1 MSNTI
6 NLNDFLSLNS
16 EENFNRDPK
25 HFKMDRKNLQMLL
38 QMALEVEL
46 FTIPLYMSGMYSIEG
61 YHQINTK
68 QSDFYQGR
76 KWPGSAPKFKP
87 DENSGSNQN
96 AFNKVFKVFIEEML
110 HLQIAAN
117 LCNAYGDKYKVNA
130 HFTDNGL
137 VNKDYS
143 WNCYGDDK
151 TTIPGI
157 IDFKDLKESS
167 LFKDVK
173 VKLDALNEKHIKL
186 FLAIE
191 SSEQDL
197 QNEIH
202 EECKCKYKHNI
213 PFEKEQDPKALM
225 FGSIS
230 GLYTTIIMYLLL
242 EYKDGNR
249 LFKDAFCNDSIQRDH
264 FNKLPSSKKVS
275 EYPGLQTNLLHET
288 KDSITINKLLGMI
301 DGILDQGE
309 GEPLF
314 VLIYNIIK
322 RYKKPGTSP
331 NEPIV
336 HNLLSIEFDGKNAID
351 KYLAETKDK
360 ICSTK
365 DPKERNRLL
374 KLEAEILK
382 VKQWLVANSFM
393 IDAIA
398 SLKTVS
404 PENQVND
411 EALAKNH
418 PSFNDKGESFNDKGE
433 KIESASKAARG
444 GDNGKM
450 DHHEIFEAVEK
461 LIKDKSTQTW
471 DIVHQK
477 GKKWTKD
484 DLITNEADYQIN
496 LKKYPQ
502 LATAKE
508 IANAMNEV
516 TTNKE
521 KYKTLLSQATTGTLK
536 GLLVGMEDY
545 WARTSGQFPGPA
557 MSGSGDRMSICW
569 ALLGQTPDLNIAP
582 DLKITKKNGF
592 VEEHAQDYHACQGLY
607 MPKNDEREL
616 GENNPWI
623 KNGELGCA
631 SPAVYHSCKGSNSCK
646 SEGGCGYV
654 QAYEGGANCG
664 ASSGGKAAQPLHVSV
679 PGSNNC
685 ATTGGCAVPIS
696 ALQMLPEPSQLVL
709 VNLTNK
715 VQMMKYKDDKG
726 DEHVFNYEK
735 GELVYDVAWKVYA
748 HRYNAKFGK
757 VPNKPETNILRLVF
771 PPST

>member
-76 KWPGSAPKFKP
+76 KWPGSAPKFRP
-87 DENSGSNQN
+87 DEKSDPNQN

-173 VKLDALNEKHIKL
+173 VKLDALNETHIKL

-197 QNEIH
+197 QKEIR
-202 EECKCKYKHNI
+202 EKCKFRYKHTI

-264 FNKLPSSKKVS
+264 FNKKPSKTHLP

-288 KDSITINKLLGMI
+288 KESITINKLLGMI

-322 RYKKPGTSP
+322 RYKKQGTSP

-336 HNLLSIEFDGKNAID
+336 HNLLSIEFDDKNAID
-351 KYLAETKDK
+351 KYLAETEEK

-365 DPKERNRLL
+365 NPKEREQLTNL
-374 KLEAEILK
+374 KNEIEDINNWIS
-382 VKQWLVANSFM
+382 VKPKGADLS
-393 IDAIA
+393 
-398 SLKTVS
+398 KTIQSVS
-404 PENQVND
+404 PENLVDND
-411 EALAKNH
+411 ALERNH
-418 PSFNDKGESFNDKGE
+418 SSFNDKGEE
-433 KIESASKAARG
+433 IESASKAARG

-450 DHHEIFEAVEK
+450 DHFEIFEAVEK
-461 LIKDKSTQTW
+461 LIKDKSTRTW
-471 DIVHQK
+471 DKVHQE

-496 LKKYPQ
+496 RDNYPQ
-502 LATAKE
+502 LPGADTIAK
-508 IANAMNEV
+508 AMNKV
-516 TTNKE
+516 TRDKNNAVW
-521 KYKTLLSQATTGTLK
+521 YDLLSKATTGTLK

-557 MSGSGDRMSICW
+557 MGGSGDRMSICW
-569 ALLGQTPDLNIAP
+569 ALLGKTPDLSIAP

-664 ASSGGKAAQPLHVSV
+664 ASSGDKAAQPLYVSV

-696 ALQMLPEPSQLVL
+696 ALQMLPEPSQLV
-709 VNLTNK
+709 NPTNK

-726 DEHVFNYEK
+726 NEHVFNYEK
-735 GELVYDVAWKVYA
+735 GELVYDVAWKVYE